1 MAKGLQRAI
10 ANGDLPRC
18 CRALAGTTYDLA
30 IGSLFD
36 AILYIDVLEHIASDA
51 TELLQ
56 SRQHLAPG
64 GVLVV
69 LSPAWPWLYSAFD
82 AAIGHYRRYT
92 KASLA
97 AVVPND
103 LECVTSRYIDSGGL
117 LASVGNRLLLNR
129 AIPSARTIALWDGY
143 LVPISRALDPLL
155 GFRVGKSVLGVW
167 RAGASR
173 PARLNRPGFP
183 GGSKP

>member
-10 ANGDLPRC
+10 TNGDLPRC
-18 CRALAGTTYDLA
+18 CRALAGTTCDLTV
-30 IGSLFD
+30 GSFFD

-56 SRQHLAPG
+56 SSRHLAPG

-69 LSPAWPWLYSAFD
+69 LSPAWPWLYSSFD

-97 AVVPND
+97 AVAPND
-103 LECVTSRYIDSGGL
+103 LECVTLRYIDSGGL
-117 LASVGNRLLLNR
+117 LASVGNRLLLHR
-129 AIPSARTIALWDGY
+129 AIPSARSIALWDGY

-167 RAGASR
+167 RASPSR
-173 PARLNRPGFP
+173 PPRP
-183 GGSKP
+183 K